1 MLACLLRTTK
11 YDITLYMLTYMYI
24 IYKESSRII
33 IALGNAILS
42 CHLFLLVK
50 L

>member
-1 MLACLLRTTK
+1 MTSL
-11 YDITLYMLTYMYI
+11 YIYMLTYVCI
-24 IYKESSRII
+24 ICKESSRII

-42 CHLFLLVK
+42 SHLFLLVK